1 MMNLESAISDVVEAR
16 QFVALLFSVSRP
28 GLKVNGTK
36 YSKKKIKTETVLTV
50 PRLLVNDYLAERH
63 LPNRHISN
71 KMFGRRGNAL
81 SIDIE

>member
-36 YSKKKIKTETVLTV
+36 YSKK
-50 PRLLVNDYLAERH
+50 
-63 LPNRHISN
+63 N
-71 KMFGRRGNAL
+71 K
-81 SIDIE
+81 D